1 MSFKQQ
7 FVKHL
12 PTVLAVVA
20 GIGVVSTGVLARKNT
35 IKAEKDIEQ
44 LRRDLKG
51 LDYDNFVK
59 ALELKKQKKSAS
71 EIAIELGESE
81 DYVNDILEE
90 DIDNAEKAKVYAKAY
105 APTMII
111 GTATLACIFGSTHI
125 NNKRLAAL
133 GAAYVL
139 SETSFKEYKD
149 KVKDIIGEAKEQE
162 VEDEIVKDKMRK
174 NPLTTNNIANSD
186 YAGVVNEPG
195 TSLWYDVY
203 SDRYFISSAERIRRA
218 ELECQRILDQDGQVT
233 INDVYAHLG
242 LKEIPAGFYQWKG
255 HDALTID
262 ISSMLND
269 DQVPIGTME
278 IMLPEEYWAPDAKW
292 LGIG

>member
-1 MSFKQQ
+1 
-7 FVKHL
+7 
-12 PTVLAVVA
+12 VLAVVA
-20 GIGVVSTGVLARKNT
+20 GVGVVSTGIMARKNT
-35 IKAEKDIEQ
+35 IKAEKEIEK

-51 LDYDNFVK
+51 IDYDNFVK

-90 DIDNAEKAKVYAKAY
+90 DIDNTEKAKVYAKAY
-105 APTMII
+105 APTMVI

-162 VEDEIVKDKMRK
+162 VEDEIVKDEMRK
-174 NPLTTNNIANSD
+174 NPLTNNNIANNA
-186 YAGVVNEPG
+186 YAGMVNEPG
-195 TSLWYDVY
+195 TSIWYDTY
-203 SDRYFISSAERIRRA
+203 SGRYLITSAERIRRA
-218 ELECQRILDQDGQVT
+218 ELECQRILDKEGAVS
-233 INDVYAHLG
+233 INDFYGQLG
-242 LKEIPAGFYQWKG
+242 VEEVDAGYSQWIRNDRHK
-255 HDALTID
+255 DEMTVK
-262 ISSMLND
+262 ISSTLND
-269 DQVPIGTME
+269 DQVPIG
-278 IMLPEEYWAPDAKW
+278 IMKIVAPEPHPEEYWVPDSEW